1 MPPKSKTAT
10 KATGEDGDPKWLN
23 HPARDVLLKAFLDG
37 DIPIDWDGTR
47 PEDIYRQ
54 FAHTDAFN
62 FGGMSFEPL
71 EFKRRLKSLQG
82 IARRQKNRVVQD
94 KIAFDIFRQNFP
106 VRQNNNVGDLRWNGS
121 LAEQFLKLDMKAN
134 VHEGKKPAEFRATR
148 PEYQEFSKER
158 FRKHVDQEKRLWK
171 MENFL
176 ADMTAKKEEAKKKKQ
191 GSFWQRYEDDEEE
204 EDEDSDE

>member
-10 KATGEDGDPKWLN
+10 KSTGEDEDPKWLN
-23 HPARDVLLKAFLDG
+23 HPARDVLLKAFLEG
-37 DIPIDWDGTR
+37 HIPIDWDGTR
-47 PEDIYRQ
+47 PEDIYAQ

-82 IARRQKNRVVQD
+82 IARRKKDRVVQD

-176 ADMTAKKEEAKKKKQ
+176 TDMTAKKEAAKKKKQ
-191 GSFWQRYEDDEEE
+191 GRFWQRYEDEE
-204 EDEDSDE
+204 EDKDSDE